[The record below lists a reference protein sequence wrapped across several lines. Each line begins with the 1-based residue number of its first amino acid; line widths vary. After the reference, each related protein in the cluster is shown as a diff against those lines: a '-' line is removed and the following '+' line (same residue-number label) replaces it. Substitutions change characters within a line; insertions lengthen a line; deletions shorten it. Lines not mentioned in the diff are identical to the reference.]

1 MHILLVEDD
10 EALAAHVAGGLRQS
24 GHIVDHRADGREGLV
39 QATCERYDV
48 IILDRM
54 LPNLDGLRILAAL
67 RASDDDTP
75 VLVLSALAEVDERV
89 RGLNAGGDDYLAKP
103 FAFSELLARVEA
115 LGRRRSAAPEQ
126 ATSLRLADLEID
138 LPGHTVKRG
147 GKRIDLTAREFRILA
162 CLARNAGRVVTRAM
176 LLEQVWDYNFDPQT
190 NIIDQHISNLRQK
203 IDRDHDVPLVQTVRG
218 AGYVLRAEG

>member
-10 EALAAHVAGGLRQS
+10 DDLARHIASGLGQS
-24 GHIVDHRADGREGLV
+24 GHVVERCSDGRDGLV
-39 QATCERYDV
+39 RVASEQYDV

-54 LPNLDGLRILAAL
+54 LPGVDGLKILGAL
-67 RASDDDTP
+67 RAVDSDTP
-75 VLVLSALAEVDERV
+75 VLLLSALGEVDERV
-89 RGLNAGGDDYLAKP
+89 KGLRAGGDDYLAKP

-115 LGRRRSAAPEQ
+115 LGRRRVAAPE
-126 ATSLRLADLEID
+126 TSSEIRVADLVID
-138 LPGHTVKRG
+138 FAGHSVTRDAA
-147 GKRIDLTAREFRILA
+147 RIELTTREFRILS

-203 IDRDHDVPLVQTVRG
+203 IDRDSAAPLIHTVRG
-218 AGYVLRAEG
+218 TGYVLRA